1 MTTGSCLESSSC
13 EADRK
18 LWYQGVSLHSEFNES
33 GARAK
38 SVKVERKDGDRDSL
52 TEKLAGVSE

>member
-18 LWYQGVSLHSEFNES
+18 LWHQGVSLHSEFSEG

-38 SVKVERKDGDRDSL
+38 SMKAERKDGERDSL
-52 TEKLAGVSE
+52 KEKLAGLSE